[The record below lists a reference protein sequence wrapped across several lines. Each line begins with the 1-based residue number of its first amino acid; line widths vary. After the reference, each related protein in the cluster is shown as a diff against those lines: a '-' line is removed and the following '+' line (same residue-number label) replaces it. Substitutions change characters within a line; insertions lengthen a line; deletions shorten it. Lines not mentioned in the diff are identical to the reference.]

1 MQALLSHADRAHTG
15 HPWYENPACIIV
27 SAWTDGQ
34 QAGRKHL
41 AEPGRE
47 KCGVAFPGSEEAY
60 TPEMAWLS
68 GITRDDICGPVEVII
83 KKKMHMVVSNI
94 LMFNSLYF

>member
-1 MQALLSHADRAHTG
+1 MPIELTRDTHG
-15 HPWYENPACIIV
+15 MKNPACIIV

-68 GITRDDICGPVEVII
+68 GITRDDICGPVEVI
-83 KKKMHMVVSNI
+83 KKKNLFKFSSKI
-94 LMFNSLYF
+94 L